1 MTKKEN
7 KQTIENSERVEKKWL
22 EILTIL
28 IKYKFAD
35 KGTAESTADEIYN
48 LFLEGEEK

>member
-1 MTKKEN
+1 MEDKQSN
-7 KQTIENSERVEKKWL
+7 KVEKKWL
-22 EILTIL
+22 DLLTIL

-48 LFLEGEEK
+48 LFLNGESE